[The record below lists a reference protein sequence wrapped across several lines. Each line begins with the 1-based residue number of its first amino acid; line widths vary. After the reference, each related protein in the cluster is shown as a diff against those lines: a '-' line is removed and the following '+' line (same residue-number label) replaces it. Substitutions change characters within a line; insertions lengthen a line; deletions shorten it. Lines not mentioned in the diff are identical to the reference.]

1 MLYYL
6 TYFLYYLKT
15 HKFIL
20 DYDKQEH
27 PLCPTLLLWACNSS
41 TGSSGVNKLL
51 RDAFSSEKLS
61 CVSWSFQWFMFLK
74 K

>member
-1 MLYYL
+1 MLYCL

-27 PLCPTLLLWACNSS
+27 PLCPTP
-41 TGSSGVNKLL
+41 
-51 RDAFSSEKLS
+51 
-61 CVSWSFQWFMFLK
+61 FMGL
-74 K
+74 